1 MSKKNKV
8 AKQVE
13 QPKVVEETEV
23 AQNAADVQSGVLV
36 TEDKTVK
43 NKAEDKKAKKDSK
56 NDKNGK
62 DNKKKKEK
70 KNKKGL
76 IRKTKETASELKKVT
91 WPSFGEVVKK
101 TGVVIAFVVIFGLL
115 IFGIDTLLSWLVTL
129 LVA

>member
-8 AKQVE
+8 AKVSE
-13 QPKVVEETEV
+13 QSKAVEEAEV
-23 AQNAADVQSGVLV
+23 TQNAADVQSGVLV
-36 TEDKTVK
+36 TEDKTAK
-43 NKAEDKKAKKDSK
+43 NKAEDKKAKKDNK
-56 NDKNGK
+56 NDKNSK

-76 IRKTKETASELKKVT
+76 IKKTKETASELKKVT

>member
-8 AKQVE
+8 AKASE
-13 QPKVVEETEV
+13 QPKVVEEAEV
-23 AQNAADVQSGVLV
+23 TQNAADVQSGVLV
-36 TEDKTVK
+36 TEDKTAK
-43 NKAEDKKAKKDSK
+43 NKAEDKKAKKDNK
-56 NDKNGK
+56 NDKNSK

-76 IRKTKETASELKKVT
+76 IKKTKETASELKKVT